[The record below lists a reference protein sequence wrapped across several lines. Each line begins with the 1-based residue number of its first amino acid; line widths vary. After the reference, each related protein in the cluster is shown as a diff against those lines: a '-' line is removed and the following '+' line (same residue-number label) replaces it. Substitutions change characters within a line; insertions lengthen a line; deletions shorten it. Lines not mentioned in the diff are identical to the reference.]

1 MPTARL
7 GLGRPGGRR
16 PYRLRR
22 PAEHRVYP
30 AGEVTPFGL
39 LGGQRGRALVGQP
52 VDAAAAALR
61 LVPGADQQA
70 GVLQPVQGGI
80 DGPLG
85 QVKRAPAAV
94 AKRRDDRVP
103 VRGTGGEYRQQQQV
117 QVSLEPFTVHATE
130 HYA

>member
-1 MPTARL
+1 V
-7 GLGRPGGRR
+7 
-16 PYRLRR
+16 
-22 PAEHRVYP
+22 HP
-30 AGEVTPFGL
+30 AGEITPFGL

-52 VDAAAAALR
+52 VDTAATALR
-61 LVPGADQQA
+61 LVLGADQQA

-94 AKRRDDRVP
+94 TKRRDDRIP
-103 VRGTGGEYRQQQQV
+103 VCGTGGEYREQQQV
-117 QVSLEPFTVHATE
+117 QVSFEPFTVHTTE